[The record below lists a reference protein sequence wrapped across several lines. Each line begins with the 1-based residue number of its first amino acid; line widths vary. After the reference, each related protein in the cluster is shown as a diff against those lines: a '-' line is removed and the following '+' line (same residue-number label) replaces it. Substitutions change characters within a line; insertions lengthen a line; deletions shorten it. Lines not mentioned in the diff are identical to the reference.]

1 MQNLRARFQP
11 SRFLAAAIVV
21 GAAYIYCGAAC
32 ATPASPSTP
41 VAGVG
46 NFYQVNEHIYRGAQP
61 TAAGFQS
68 LAKLGVKTIID
79 LREADGRSALE
90 KKAVEASGMRYIN
103 IPLRG
108 MSAPSA
114 ADVDKIMALFND
126 EKAGPVFVHCK
137 RGADR
142 TGTVVACYRIAHDRW
157 DNAKAL
163 SEAKAEGMRWIEIA
177 MQHYVLN
184 YRAPAATV
192 AAPAIAPQ
200 Q

>member
-11 SRFLAAAIVV
+11 SRFLVTAIIS
-21 GAAYIYCGAAC
+21 GAAYIYCGVAC
-32 ATPASPSTP
+32 ATPASPSAP

-61 TAAGFQS
+61 TDDGFQS

-79 LREADGRSALE
+79 LRETDGRSALE
-90 KKAVEASGMRYIN
+90 KKAVEANGMRYIN

-163 SEAKAEGMRWIEIA
+163 QEARTDGMRWIEIA

-184 YRAPAATV
+184 YHAPAAAV
-192 AAPAIAPQ
+192 AAAAIAPQ

>member
-1 MQNLRARFQP
+1 MQNFSARFQP
-11 SRFLAAAIVV
+11 TRFLAAAIAA

-32 ATPASPSTP
+32 ATPASPTAP

-61 TAAGFQS
+61 TTEGFQN

-79 LREADGRSALE
+79 LRETDGRSALE
-90 KKAVEASGMRYIN
+90 KKAVESNGMRYIN

-108 MSAPSA
+108 MSAPSP
-114 ADVDKIMALFND
+114 ADVDKIMALFNV

-163 SEAKAEGMRWIEIA
+163 SEARAEGMR
-177 MQHYVLN
+177 
-184 YRAPAATV
+184 
-192 AAPAIAPQ
+192 
-200 Q
+200 

>member
-1 MQNLRARFQP
+1 MQNFRARFQP
-11 SRFLAAAIVV
+11 SRFLAAAIIA
-21 GAAYIYCGAAC
+21 GAAYPSIYSGAAL
-32 ATPASPSTP
+32 AAPASTQ
-41 VAGVG
+41 VTGVG

-79 LREADGRSALE
+79 LRETDGRSALE
-90 KKAVEASGMRYIN
+90 KKAVEANGMRYIN

-114 ADVDKIMALFND
+114 ADVGKIMALFND

-163 SEAKAEGMRWIEIA
+163 SEAKADGMRWVEIA
-177 MQHYVLN
+177 MAHYVMN
-184 YRAPAATV
+184 YHAPAPSV
-192 AAPAIAPQ
+192 AALDTASQ